1 MSCYYR
7 VAYDRLVADFEALEC
22 IRDRLRR
29 RRAGIGE
36 PPDYASGALAAEE
49 AAERYLT
56 KMPAAQQTREAV
68 SEEPLMPRWQGH
80 LVFFCFFDF
89 LSTCLERTFE
99 LMVSCDT

>member
-1 MSCYYR
+1 MSCGRR

-22 IRDRLRR
+22 VRGRLQR
-29 RRAGIGE
+29 RRAGVGE

-68 SEEPLMPRWQGH
+68 SEERLRRRHRGH
-80 LVFFCFFDF
+80 VVL
-89 LSTCLERTFE
+89 LLTCLELTFE
-99 LMVSCDT
+99 RTVSYDICY